1 MGVPAQKAGRA
12 VMRHAWHRT
21 CERIQRP
28 KRTIQHHLY
37 VTSAMTAKLTLRLDE
52 QLIAAAK
59 DYAQAHNRSV
69 SALVADYFA
78 QLTRQAQPEPAP
90 VNSPWVSSLRGVL
103 AHAVVDEED
112 HRQHLA
118 TKHQ

>member
-1 MGVPAQKAGRA
+1 
-12 VMRHAWHRT
+12 
-21 CERIQRP
+21 
-28 KRTIQHHLY
+28 
-37 VTSAMTAKLTLRLDE
+37 MTAKLTLRLDE

-78 QLTRQAQPEPAP
+78 QLTRRQAQPEPAP
-90 VNSPWVSSLRGVL
+90 VSSPWVSSLRGVL

>member
-1 MGVPAQKAGRA
+1 
-12 VMRHAWHRT
+12 
-21 CERIQRP
+21 
-28 KRTIQHHLY
+28 
-37 VTSAMTAKLTLRLDE
+37 MTAKLTLRLDE

-78 QLTRQAQPEPAP
+78 QLTRQAPPEPAP